1 MAAVMAA
8 IMAAGAD
15 PVSEHD
21 HSRDA
26 AAVVVRFSR
35 AGVERVWCH
44 SLTVAEDAS
53 MLHRRFAAVGDTA
66 PEEVRLKVVPARP
79 GGEQAE
85 VKGLAGQSLLS
96 FLEEKCRQ
104 SNSAFHLRADF
115 KTPSSDRFV
124 QVRIALPGTATSAAA
139 VGSGEPPPMLIEQ
152 FECDKNSTIASL
164 KALIERRTRFPMSHG
179 TLLLGCRRLH
189 DELVM
194 QNVAAAAKAAHT
206 VLQLHI
212 AACGAFLFLRREGQ
226 GHRELTGPC
235 ELTVLLPPCVH
246 GARERRMPFD
256 PAQRLSEFR
265 HCVQSLCGVHASGMV
280 LLLNEAKTK
289 LSDEGATL
297 ESLGVVTGCR
307 VYVERTFTEA
317 SDMPFD
323 TPSAGSTASLYE
335 KVAQTL
341 GVEDVSRL
349 ALFVGAEPVSIGAD
363 LSCAPIAD
371 GVVLSAYMVSSVEL
385 PFSVLTRAR
394 ASSSQVFPPLEED
407 GQTDP
412 SSLPTPSVAC
422 LSSDTVAEVQE
433 RVIGAIGSASA
444 EAAARLRGSR
454 VFAVDRAKWTSGG
467 SAVDSLGALARLLG
481 HFTPLSR
488 GSRLSQLG
496 LAKFANGHLIFVP
509 ERQLHLE
516 ISLHVAGDLRA
527 TRKLRVPSTT
537 RLSQLCGILESDV
550 HETPIAEC
558 PAVDFSHCYWVLG
571 SPEELG
577 TSLCVGT
584 CDEKASSSSVASTRS
599 NVAEMVGNAAAAVQR
614 KRKSFGGALDLT
626 PRSAEKRSK
635 PNPPQDCLPADEFAG
650 DLHALRPQPHKDLEK
665 HYLCPI
671 SYEVMRDPVLVV
683 GSGNTYDRKSIE
695 SHFAKRHSDPLT
707 NLDLKRA
714 SERRLVPNNTLR
726 SQIDEAERS
735 QVDLRLTAFFS
746 EQRGACSGDAAVGA
760 YLGWCTS
767 WLRGSA

>member
-1 MAAVMAA
+1 
-8 IMAAGAD
+8 
-15 PVSEHD
+15 
-21 HSRDA
+21 
-26 AAVVVRFSR
+26 
-35 AGVERVWCH
+35 
-44 SLTVAEDAS
+44 

-66 PEEVRLKVVPARP
+66 PEGVRLKVVPARP

-85 VKGLAGQSLLS
+85 VKALAGQSLLS
-96 FLEEKCRQ
+96 FLEERCRQ

-124 QVRIALPGTATSAAA
+124 QVRIALPGTATSAAP

-152 FECDKNSTIASL
+152 FECDKNSTIAAL
-164 KALIERRTRFPMSHG
+164 KAMIERRTLFPMSHG

-206 VLQLHI
+206 VLQMHI
-212 AACGAFLFLRREGQ
+212 AASGAFLFLRREGQ
-226 GHRELTGPC
+226 GHRELSGPC

-265 HCVQSLCGVHASGMV
+265 HCVQALCGVHASGMV
-280 LLLNEAKTK
+280 LLLDDVRSK
-289 LSDEGATL
+289 LTDDGATL
-297 ESLGVVTGCR
+297 ESLGVVSGCTLH
-307 VYVERTFTEA
+307 VERSFTEA
-317 SDMPFD
+317 SDMAFD
-323 TPSAGSTASLYE
+323 TPTAGSTASLYE
-335 KVAQTL
+335 RVAQTL
-341 GVEDVSRL
+341 GVDDVSQL
-349 ALFVGAEPVSIGAD
+349 ALFVGAEPVGLGAD

-371 GVVLSAYMVSSVEL
+371 GVDLLAYVVSSVEL

-394 ASSSQVFPPLEED
+394 TSSSCPSSSLISLPLED
-407 GQTDP
+407 DVQSHLSVP
-412 SSLPTPSVAC
+412 MPSVAC

-444 EAAARLRGSR
+444 EAAAKLRGSR
-454 VFAVDRAKWTSGG
+454 VFAVDQAKWALGRSM
-467 SAVDSLGALARLLG
+467 VDSLGGLARLLG

-496 LAKFANGHLIFVP
+496 LAKYANGHLIFVP

-537 RLSQLCGILESDV
+537 RLSQLCGILECSV
-550 HETPIAEC
+550 HENPIPEC

-571 SPEELG
+571 SPEESG
-577 TSLCVGT
+577 SSLSTVGAS
-584 CDEKASSSSVASTRS
+584 DEKASSVSVGSTARS

-614 KRKSFGGALDLT
+614 KRKSFGGALDVT

-635 PNPPQDCLPADEFAG
+635 PNPPQDCLAADEFAG
-650 DLHALRPQPHKDLEK
+650 DLHALRPQPHKELEK

-707 NLDLKRA
+707 NLELKRA

-735 QVDLRLTAFFS
+735 QVDLRLTAYFS
-746 EQRGACSGDAAVGA
+746 EQRGSCSGDAAVGA